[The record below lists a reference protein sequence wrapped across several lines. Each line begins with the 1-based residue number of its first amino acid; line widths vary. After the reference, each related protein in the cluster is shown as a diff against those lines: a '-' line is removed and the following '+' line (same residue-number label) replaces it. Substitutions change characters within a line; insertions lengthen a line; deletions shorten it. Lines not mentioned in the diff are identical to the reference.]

1 MFLYNLMDYC
11 GNLSVWFCF
20 LHAADYPLEDWI
32 SIYNNNIPEMGVCL
46 SIALSKFVSE
56 QNGPETCNYYQQLTE
71 NLLEST
77 TNADL

>member
-1 MFLYNLMDYC
+1 
-11 GNLSVWFCF
+11 
-20 LHAADYPLEDWI
+20 
-32 SIYNNNIPEMGVCL
+32 MGVCL